1 MIPID
6 LALFDA
12 RDRALPGREA
22 AALNEL
28 CRAIVELASQAAEP
42 GRIGRAHHACDGQR
56 GGAAT
61 RLTTKWRLLSL
72 AGSVRRVKLTVLDTL
87 PD

>member
-22 AALNEL
+22 CELNQL
-28 CRAIVELASQAAEP
+28 CRQIAELLRRRPLVERRDNCPAGPNVIAL
-42 GRIGRAHHACDGQR
+42 RRA
-56 GGAAT
+56 
-61 RLTTKWRLLSL
+61 
-72 AGSVRRVKLTVLDTL
+72 
-87 PD
+87 